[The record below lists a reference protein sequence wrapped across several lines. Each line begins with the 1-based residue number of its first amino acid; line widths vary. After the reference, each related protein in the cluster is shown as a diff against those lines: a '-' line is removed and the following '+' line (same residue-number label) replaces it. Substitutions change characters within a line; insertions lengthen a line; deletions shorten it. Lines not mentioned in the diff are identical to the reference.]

1 MAQKTKLLADGVSGL
16 LIDGKLSPGSAGT
29 FPTINP
35 ATEEVLGAA
44 ADGDA
49 EDMGRAVEAAR
60 RAFDETDWSRNT
72 ELRVRCVRQLRD
84 ALRDHIEQVRELTI
98 SEVGAPRML
107 TASAQLEG
115 PVDDLAFS
123 ADTAE
128 SYQWNQDLGEA
139 SPMGI
144 PTRRTIAREAVG
156 VVGAITPWNFP
167 HQINLAKLGPALAA
181 GNTVVLKPAPDTP
194 WCAAVLGELIVE
206 YTDFPPGVVNIV
218 TSSDHGVGALLA
230 KDPRV
235 DMITFTGST
244 ATGRSVMVDAAATI
258 KKVFLEL
265 GGKSA
270 FVVLDDADLTGAC
283 SVSAF
288 AACMHAGQ
296 GCAITTRL
304 VVPGAR
310 YDEAVATAAATM
322 SSIKPGDPTD
332 PGTVCG
338 PLISARQRDRV
349 QGYLDLAVTEG
360 GSFACGGGRP
370 ADRTTGFFIE
380 PTVIAGLT
388 NDARV
393 AREEIFGPV
402 LTVIAHDGDDDAV
415 RIANDSPYGLSG
427 TVVSTDPD
435 RAARV
440 ASRLRVG
447 TVTVNGGVWYSAD
460 APFGGYK
467 QSGNGR
473 EMGLAGFE
481 EYLETKLIAT
491 GVQ

>member
-1 MAQKTKLLADGVSGL
+1 MALLADGVSAL
-16 LIDGKLSPGSAGT
+16 LIDGKLSPGSAGV

-35 ATEEVLGAA
+35 ATEEVLGTA

-49 EDMGRAVEAAR
+49 GDMARAIEAAR

-84 ALRDHIEQVRELTI
+84 ALRDHLEEMRELTI
-98 SEVGAPRML
+98 AEVGAPRML

-144 PTRRTIAREAVG
+144 PSRRTIAREAVG

-206 YTDFPPGVVNIV
+206 HTDFPPGVVNIV

-244 ATGRSVMVDAAATI
+244 ATGRSVMADAAATI

-270 FVVLDDADLTGAC
+270 FVVLDDADLAGAC

-288 AACMHAGQ
+288 SVCMHAGQ

-304 VVPGAR
+304 VVPRAR

-322 SSIKPGDPTD
+322 SSIKPGEPTD

-380 PTVIAGLT
+380 PTLIVGLT

-427 TVVSTDPD
+427 SVISADPD

-440 ASRLRVG
+440 ASRMRTG
-447 TVTVNGGVWYSAD
+447 TISVNGGVWYSAD

-467 QSGNGR
+467 KTGNGR